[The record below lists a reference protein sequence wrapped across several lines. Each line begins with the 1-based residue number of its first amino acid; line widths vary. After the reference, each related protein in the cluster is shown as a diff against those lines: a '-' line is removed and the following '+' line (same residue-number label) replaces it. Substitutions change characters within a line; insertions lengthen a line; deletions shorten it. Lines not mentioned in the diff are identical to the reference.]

1 MRTIALITVL
11 ATNLV
16 SASTYSSLNIKSVVL
31 FDDRIID
38 LGKDVK
44 DVKYH
49 HGLIDSLE
57 LLNGE
62 VVDRTDIIHLI
73 PKRVIQNPVMRI
85 GVDGGGT

>member
-1 MRTIALITVL
+1 MRTIALITAL

-16 SASTYSSLNIKSVVL
+16 SASTFGSLNIKSVVL
-31 FDDRIID
+31 FDDRVIE
-38 LGKDVK
+38 LEADVK
-44 DVKYH
+44 KVNYH

-62 VVDRTDIIHLI
+62 VVDRTDIIHFI
-73 PKRVIQNPVMRI
+73 PKRFIQNPVMRI